1 MLQWS
6 ASVYHSLVLKHPVI
20 TLILV
25 GILAGISSLRIDQF
39 RLDAS
44 ADSLVLEDDKD
55 LEFYRQMRGKFTSS
69 DDFLV
74 VTFSPAAGLFTQE
87 SIRRLRALRDEIQ
100 TLPRVASTNSIL
112 NVPLL
117 HDPDLTLSNVSEHI
131 RSLDTHEVPLD
142 QAREALVSNPL
153 YRDLLISADAGTTM
167 IQVNLKTDPAYYRLL
182 DRREELRERRR
193 QGPLTLVDERELEM
207 VSAAFNEISEQVA
220 SAQDSDVAKIREIM
234 HRHRDQVQAFLGGV
248 PMIVSDMVSFVRSD
262 LNTFGWGVL
271 AFIVLTL
278 VIIFRQWQ
286 WVLLPL
292 VCCITTVWLEIGL
305 LAWLEWPITVI
316 SSNFVSLLLI
326 TTLSLTIHIIVR
338 YREYQRL
345 EPNEPQEVL
354 AWDTVKAMA
363 IPCLYMALTTIV
375 AFGSLTLSGIRPV
388 IDFGWMMTY
397 GIGLA
402 FVVAFVVM
410 PAMIVVL
417 PKSRAP
423 HLAAERPSITIHL
436 SRFTEKHGSLIVVVS
451 LVLALACV
459 AGLMKLSVENRFID
473 YFKPSTEIY
482 QGMVVIDEKMGGTT
496 PLDVIIDDIRTPAS
510 QAEKDPFLSDDPF
523 ASGCADNPEDQLAEE
538 DCQPEEEVRNTW
550 YTWKKMAQLEEIHD
564 YLDQLPESGKVL
576 SIATT
581 LKLTQQINQGK
592 KLNAL
597 ELAFLPAVFPEE
609 LKGILIDPYLSEENA
624 QAKFNVR
631 LIESSSELKRN
642 ELIEKIRAHLVNQI
656 GIEPER
662 IHFTGMAVLYNNMLQ
677 SLFNSQIK
685 TLGAVFVA
693 ITLMFLVLFRSLK
706 LALIGIAPNL
716 LAAASVLGAM
726 GWAGVSLDL
735 MTITVASITVGIAVD
750 NTIHYIHRFQA
761 EFEKDRDYIAA
772 MHRCHGTIG
781 RAMFYTSLTI
791 IVGFSILAASNFI
804 PTIYFGLF
812 TGMAMLVALLGAL
825 TLLPQLLVL
834 FKPLGESRG

>member
-1 MLQWS
+1 MVQQL
-6 ASVYHSLVLKHPVI
+6 ASFYRTLVLKHPVV
-20 TLILV
+20 TLLLM
-25 GILAGISSLRIDQF
+25 LALAALSAARMDQF

-55 LEFYRQMRGKFTSS
+55 LELYRQMRGKFTSS

-74 VTFSPAAGLFTQE
+74 VTFAPEAGLFVPA
-87 SIRRLRALRDEIQ
+87 SIATLKSLRDQIQ
-100 TLPRVASTNSIL
+100 ALPRVTSTNSIL

-117 HDPDLTLSNVSEHI
+117 HSPELTLDNLSDHI
-131 RSLDTHEVPLD
+131 RSLDTHEVPLEE
-142 QAREALVSNPL
+142 AREALITNPL
-153 YRDLLISADAGTTM
+153 YRDLLISADGGTTM
-167 IQVNLKTDPAYYRLL
+167 IQVNLRTDPAYYRLL
-182 DRREELRERRR
+182 NRREALRDMRR
-193 QGPLTLVDERELEM
+193 QGALTPLDAKELETVSRAFDE
-207 VSAAFNEISEQVA
+207 VSARVALEQ
-220 SAQDSDVAKIREIM
+220 DEDVARIREIM
-234 HRHRDQVQAFLGGV
+234 NQHRNQVQAFLGGV
-248 PMIVSDMVSFVRSD
+248 PMIVSDMVAFVRSD

-278 VIIFRQWQ
+278 TIIFRQWQ
-286 WVLLPL
+286 WVVLPL
-292 VCCITTVWLEIGL
+292 LCCVTTVWLEIGFL
-305 LAWLEWPITVI
+305 GWLEWPITVI

-345 EPNEPQEVL
+345 EPNEPPEVL
-354 AWDTVKAMA
+354 AWDTVKAMSK
-363 IPCLYMALTTIV
+363 PCLYMALTTIV

-388 IDFGWMMTY
+388 IDFGWMMTF
-397 GIGLA
+397 GIALA

-423 HLAAERPSITIHL
+423 HLAAERPSVTVHL
-436 SRFTEKHGSLIVVVS
+436 SRFTERHGTLILGVS
-451 LVLALACV
+451 LLLAVVCV
-459 AGLMKLSVENRFID
+459 TGLTKLSVENRFID

-496 PLDVIIDDIRTPAS
+496 PLDVIIDDVRSEESGGET
-510 QAEKDPFLSDDPF
+510 DPFLADDPFTSGCGDASDDPF
-523 ASGCADNPEDQLAEE
+523 ASECEPQ
-538 DCQPEEEVRNTW
+538 EEVRNTW
-550 YTWKKMAQLEEIHD
+550 YTWKKMAQLEEVHD
-564 YLDQLPESGKVL
+564 YLAGLPESGKVL

-581 LKLTQQINQGK
+581 LKLTQQINQGE

-597 ELAFLPAVFPEE
+597 QLAFIPAVFPEE
-609 LKGILIDPYLSEENA
+609 LKGILIDPYLSEEHA
-624 QAKFNVR
+624 KAKFNVR
-631 LIESSSELKRN
+631 LIESSPELKRN
-642 ELIEKIRAHLVNQI
+642 ELIQKIRTHLTEEL
-656 GIEPER
+656 GLAPER
-662 IHFTGMAVLYNNMLQ
+662 VHFTGMAVLYNNMLQ
-677 SLFNSQIK
+677 SLFDSQIK
-685 TLGAVFVA
+685 TLGAVFIA
-693 ITLMFLVLFRSLK
+693 ITLMFLVLFRSIK

-750 NTIHYIHRFQA
+750 NTIHYIHRFRT
-761 EFEKDRDYIAA
+761 EFEKDKDYIAS

-812 TGMAMLVALLGAL
+812 TGMAMLVALVGAL
-825 TLLPQLLVL
+825 TLLPKLLIL
-834 FKPLGESRG
+834 FKPLGK